1 MSYYGTYFSG
11 KPRSTALLAD
21 PARQPFAPPP
31 DAEIERTPA
40 EDRLVLRELLEAKL
54 HGIAFS
60 PYLDGQSPGTEIP
73 EEQIRTRMR
82 ILQPY
87 VDWIRTFSCVEGNQE
102 APRVAH
108 ELGLKTMVGIEL
120 SDDRDANE
128 LELTNGIEVAKAG
141 HADILAVGNE
151 VLLRGDLTLD
161 ELLAYIERAREAV
174 PDVPVSYVDAY
185 FVFGDHPR
193 LAEACDVL
201 LINCYPF
208 WEKCPAEHA
217 VQYMA
222 GMVHRTKE
230 IAGDKRV
237 IISETGWP
245 TEGTPYGASV
255 PSFENACRYAIGA
268 IRWARSAGVEIFY
281 FSSFDEAWKV
291 GAEGDVGAY
300 WGLWDTE
307 GKFKYE

>member
-1 MSYYGTYFSG
+1 MSYYGSYFEDRPDSN
-11 KPRSTALLAD
+11 ALLSD
-21 PARQPFAPPP
+21 PAALESAP
-31 DAEIERTPA
+31 DADIDRTPA
-40 EDRLVLRELLEAKL
+40 EDRRLLREILEGKV

-60 PYLDGQSPGTEIP
+60 PYMDGQKPGIEIS
-73 EEQIRTRMR
+73 EEQIRSRMQ
-82 ILQPY
+82 ILAPY
-87 VDWIRTFSCVEGNQE
+87 VHWVRTFSCVEGNQ
-102 APRVAH
+102 ASARVAH

-120 SDDRDANE
+120 SDDHEANE
-128 LELTNGIEVAKAG
+128 EELENGIEVAKAG

-151 VLLRGDLTLD
+151 VLLRGDLTID
-161 ELLAYIERAREAV
+161 ELIGYIERARDAV
-174 PDVPVSYVDAY
+174 TDVPVSYVDAY

-193 LAEACDVL
+193 LTAACDVI

-217 VQYMA
+217 VHYMSE
-222 GMVHRTKE
+222 MVHRTKAV
-230 IAGDKRV
+230 AGDKRV

-268 IRWARSAGVEIFY
+268 IEWARNAGVEIFY